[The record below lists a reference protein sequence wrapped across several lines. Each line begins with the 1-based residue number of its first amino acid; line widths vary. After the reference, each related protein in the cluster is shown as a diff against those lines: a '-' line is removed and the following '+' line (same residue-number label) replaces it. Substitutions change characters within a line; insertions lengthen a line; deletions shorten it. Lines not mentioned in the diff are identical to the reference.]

1 MEPETNTDPAPAYES
16 QPEYKIEA
24 LARAAKDFRRAAKD
38 PCGPM
43 APADSP
49 RILSLAAEACATAAI
64 RLAERIK

>member
-24 LARAAKDFRRAAKD
+24 LARAARYFARAAIGSARPD
-38 PCGPM
+38 
-43 APADSP
+43 
-49 RILSLAAEACATAAI
+49 ILRAAEACANAAI